1 MKRGFVNKIK
11 AFLTR
16 DRLMEIFRFV
26 INGGLSFVVDFGL
39 LYLLT
44 DIFHVNY
51 LLSAGISFTAS
62 VIFNYILCVKWVFK
76 GAEEQDAKSKLIF
89 VGSSV
94 IGLGLNEIL
103 MWLFVSIFGL
113 HYLLAKIIA
122 TGIVMIW
129 NYVAKRWALV
139 K

>member
-1 MKRGFVNKIK
+1 MKRGFMNKIK

-62 VIFNYILCVKWVFK
+62 VIFYYILCVKWVFK

-103 MWLFVSIFGL
+103 M
-113 HYLLAKIIA
+113 
-122 TGIVMIW
+122 
-129 NYVAKRWALV
+129 
-139 K
+139 